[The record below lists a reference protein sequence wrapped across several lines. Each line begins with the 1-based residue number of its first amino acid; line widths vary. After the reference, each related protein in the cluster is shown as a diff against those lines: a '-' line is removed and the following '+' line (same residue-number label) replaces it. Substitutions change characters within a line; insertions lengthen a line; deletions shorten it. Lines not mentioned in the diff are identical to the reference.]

1 MLQHCSRKRP
11 CATASGEW
19 SLCCC
24 HACGVLQY
32 PPGACCVFFVR
43 VSMWGG
49 GSAAQ
54 VAFWAVLAVLL
65 RLGLYRPQQRQLLG
79 AMQAAVMPY
88 VFCAGG
94 IVYY

>member
-1 MLQHCSRKRP
+1 
-11 CATASGEW
+11 
-19 SLCCC
+19 
-24 HACGVLQY
+24 
-32 PPGACCVFFVR
+32 
-43 VSMWGG
+43 MWGG

-54 VAFWAVLAVLL
+54 VAFWAVLAVFL
-65 RLGLYRPQQRQLLG
+65 RLGLYQPQQRQLLG